1 MCVSKMIQTQDN
13 TLNQNIFT
21 NEQRHR
27 SKYSLTIV
35 VFMQQSRPLF
45 SSGHT
50 PTNIIAVLSAKG
62 GVGKTSVTAN
72 LGVALARLD
81 RPVLLLDLDP
91 QNALCHHL
99 GVAPDA
105 TSGCASACVSRTNWH
120 RATVECS
127 PLLRLLP
134 YGVASEAERITFEER
149 LQKNPA
155 ELASCLSG
163 MVTDPETI
171 VIIDTPPG
179 PSVYV
184 RRALEAT
191 RLALVVTLP
200 DAASYAAMP
209 GMERLL
215 DEYSRPRA
223 DFWGAKYI
231 INQINSAQTLT
242 RDITEI
248 IKLEFSGDVIG
259 RIHTDQFMR
268 EALANRQDVLGF
280 APYSQAAHDIAACAE
295 RIAATLPRP
304 LRGSP

>member
-1 MCVSKMIQTQDN
+1 
-13 TLNQNIFT
+13 
-21 NEQRHR
+21 
-27 SKYSLTIV
+27 
-35 VFMQQSRPLF
+35 MQQSRPLF
-45 SSGHT
+45 SSGQT

-72 LGVALARLD
+72 LGVALTRLG

-91 QNALCHHL
+91 QNALCHHM

-105 TSGCASACVSRTNWH
+105 TAGCAVACITRKNW
-120 RATVECS
+120 RNVAVECS
-127 PLLRLLP
+127 PLLRLVP
-134 YGVASEAERITFEER
+134 YGVVSETQRNAFEEQ
-149 LQKNPA
+149 LQSSSA
-155 ELASCLSG
+155 DLASCL
-163 MVTDPETI
+163 TDMRLDPGTI

-191 RLALVVTLP
+191 RLALVITLP
-200 DAASYAAMP
+200 DVSSYAAMP

-215 DEYSRPRA
+215 DEYSRPRP
-223 DFWGAKYI
+223 DFLGAKYVV
-231 INQINSAQTLT
+231 NQVNSAQTLA

-268 EALANRQDVLGF
+268 EALANRQDVLAF
-280 APYSQAAHDIAACAE
+280 APYSQAAHDIAACAD
-295 RIAATLPRP
+295 RIAQVLPRP
-304 LRGSP
+304 VTGGP